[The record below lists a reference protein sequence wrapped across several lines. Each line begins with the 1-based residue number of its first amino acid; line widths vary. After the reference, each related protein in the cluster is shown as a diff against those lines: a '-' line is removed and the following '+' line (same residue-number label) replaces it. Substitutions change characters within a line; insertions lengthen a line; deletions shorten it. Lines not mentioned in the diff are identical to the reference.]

1 MISFSRVVKEEI
13 VFNEF
18 NARCEKAILCA
29 MIKIIGTLSLNQA
42 GLTLTLR
49 TENAKIASK
58 LYKLL
63 KDLYQPYI
71 EFRVSRKM
79 KLKKNNVYI
88 LIVSKTREILED
100 LHLMKGIGIECIP
113 DQSLLQSDEERRAYL
128 AGVFL
133 ACGSVNNP
141 DTSNYHLE
149 MSVIE
154 EEYAHFIEY
163 LMNRYDLHAK
173 VIKRRNKYIVYLKS
187 AEKIGD
193 FLRAIGASQSV
204 MNFEM
209 TRIDR
214 SMANTVN
221 RWNNCDIANEIKAMS
236 ASQSQIENI
245 AYIMDKAGLEI
256 LDAKTQTVAMLRLD
270 NPELTLNELA
280 EAYFEKTGQTISK
293 SGLHHRFSK
302 IKEEAQKLRQMEND
316 SYGKC

>member
-1 MISFSRVVKEEI
+1 MVSFSRVVKEEI
-13 VFNEF
+13 VFNDF
-18 NARCEKAILCA
+18 DYDCEKAILCA
-29 MIKIIGTLSLNQA
+29 MIKIVGNLSLNQS
-42 GLTLTLR
+42 GLSLTLR

-58 LYKLL
+58 LHKLL
-63 KDLYQPYI
+63 KDLYQPHI

-88 LIVSKTREILED
+88 LVVTKAREILED
-100 LHLMKGIGIECIP
+100 LSLMEGIGIQNVP
-113 DQSLLQSDEERRAYL
+113 DAKLLETDAQRRAYL

-149 MSVIE
+149 MNVAQQDYALFIE
-154 EEYAHFIEY
+154 E
-163 LMNRYDLHAK
+163 LMNRYELNAK
-173 VIKRRNKYIVYLKS
+173 MIKRRNKYIVYLKS

-221 RWNNCDIANEIKAMS
+221 RWNNCDIANEMKAMS
-236 ASQSQIENI
+236 ASSAQIEDI
-245 AYIMDKAGLEI
+245 AYVIDKAGIEV
-256 LDAKTQTVAMLRLD
+256 LDDKTQKVALLRLE

-280 EAYFEKTGQTISK
+280 QAYTKKTGQKISK
-293 SGLHHRFSK
+293 SGLHHRFAK
-302 IKEEAQKLRQMEND
+302 IKEEAQKLKQLEND
-316 SYGKC
+316 

>member
-13 VFNEF
+13 VFNDF
-18 NARCEKAILCA
+18 DHHCEKAILCA
-29 MIKIIGTLSLNQA
+29 MIKIVGTLSLSQS
-42 GLTLTLR
+42 GLSLTLR

-58 LYKLL
+58 MHKLL
-63 KDLYQPYI
+63 KDLYQPHI

-88 LIVSKTREILED
+88 LIVSKAREILED
-100 LHLMKGIGIECIP
+100 LYLMEGIGIQSVP
-113 DQSLLQSDEERRAYL
+113 DNRLLQNDDEKRAYL

-149 MSVIE
+149 MSVNE
-154 EEYAHFIEY
+154 EEYAHFIEDI
-163 LMNRYDLHAK
+163 MNMYELNAK
-173 VIKRRNKYIVYLKS
+173 VMRRRNKYIVYLKS

-204 MNFEM
+204 MDFEM

-221 RWNNCDIANEIKAMS
+221 RWNNCDIANEMKAMS
-236 ASQSQIENI
+236 ASSAQITDI
-245 AYIMDKAGLEI
+245 AYVIDKAGIEI
-256 LDAKTQTVAMLRLD
+256 LDDKTRVVALLRLE

-280 EAYFEKTGQTISK
+280 VVYEEKTGKTISK
-293 SGLHHRFSK
+293 SGLHHRFAK
-302 IKEEAQKLRQMEND
+302 IKEEAAKLKQMEND
-316 SYGKC
+316 